1 MQIMEPLKKRV
12 RYCQHC
18 CQNLTYPVYK
28 KHKEEYYDAKSK
40 QWVQRT
46 AEEKTWAI
54 EDPLLDIKDDRIISD
69 ALHCA
74 TGVFY
79 LLV

>member
-1 MQIMEPLKKRV
+1 MEPLKKRV
-12 RYCQHC
+12 RYCQRC

-28 KHKEEYYDAKSK
+28 KHKEQFYDEKNR

-54 EDPLLDIKDDRIISD
+54 EDPSLDIKDDRMISD

-74 TGVFY
+74 GVFSMF
-79 LLV
+79 LCTMS

>member
-1 MQIMEPLKKRV
+1 MEPLKKRV
-12 RYCQHC
+12 RYSQHC

-28 KHKEEYYDAKSK
+28 KHKEQFYDEKNW

-46 AEEKTWAI
+46 AEAKTWAI
-54 EDPLLDIKDDRIISD
+54 EDPSLDIKDDSIISD

-74 TGVFY
+74 GVFSMF
-79 LLV
+79 LCTMS